1 MKSVKKYYLK
11 SWVKTTLKVI
21 AIISILG
28 ITYRGLVVMEEDRKE
43 VIDYCV
49 NEVGLNYEYCQSRI

>member
-28 ITYRGLVVMEEDRKE
+28 IAYRGLVVMEEDRKE
-43 VIDYCV
+43 AIDYCV

>member
-43 VIDYCV
+43 AIDYCV